1 MGTDVQWLYRLTGK
15 DWAVVSDRATLES
28 CECSTCGHAVV
39 AISDGNCAGSPDLDT
54 CAGRWHE
61 SLSPNATHSLST
73 NPAIAVS
80 GCSAACCDIDCGAH
94 GTLGDGVTTHC
105 TCTCSGGYSGH
116 FCQLAPS
123 YIVSGATPSRFNGQY
138 DQLQASQCNGNA
150 VYQLGGE
157 GGYVLY
163 QPAGMGGLW
172 AVGESAMAT
181 SCGTV
186 AALVRYCSAL
196 SPDDSS
202 CGAWSVA
209 CSTDPYGWC
218 DDDSVVVTRG

>member
-80 GCSAACCDIDCGAH
+80 GCSAACCGIDCGAH

-150 VYQLGGE
+150 VSRSISWGE
-157 GGYVLY
+157 KGAMCCIS
-163 QPAGMGGLW
+163 QPAWEACGLW
-172 AVGESAMAT
+172 VRARWPQVVVRWLR
-181 SCGTV
+181 SCGIV
-186 AALVRYCSAL
+186 Q
-196 SPDDSS
+196 P
-202 CGAWSVA
+202 
-209 CSTDPYGWC
+209 
-218 DDDSVVVTRG
+218 